1 MDQVLMSDRHNRWV
15 LPVVAG
21 LSGGLL
27 ALDLFMPL
35 GVAIGVLYAG
45 IVLVASSSTNPRL
58 PLLTAGSASGLLIIG
73 AVLGPRL
80 SSIPLWVGI
89 TNCALGL
96 FIVWISAILLRQRH
110 QAEIHLRETKDELED
125 RVAIR
130 TKELADV
137 NQSLLNEISEHI
149 DTEQSLRTSEQALAS
164 SRQEL
169 QDLAARLLTAQ
180 EEERRRISRDLHDDI
195 NQRLAMLVVQVE
207 SLDSSLPP
215 SAHSCSKELRSIQDR
230 LTELSDDVRHLAYQF
245 HPSILD
251 DLGLTVALQRLVD
264 DCAARSNLQGTF
276 EAFPPLGRLPQN
288 VSTCLYRI
296 AQECLANVMKHARAG
311 KVMVRLSSAPE
322 TVTLTVE
329 DDGVGF
335 DSQSV
340 IDGHRGLGLVSMS
353 ERVRLVQ
360 GTVTIESAPQQGTS
374 LRISVPHR
382 EVLA

>member
-1 MDQVLMSDRHNRWV
+1 MSDVHNRWV
-15 LPVVAG
+15 LPIVVG

-35 GVAIGVLYAG
+35 GVAVGVLYAA
-45 IVLVASSSTNPRL
+45 IVLVSSSSSNPRL
-58 PLLTAGSASGLLIIG
+58 PLLTAGCASGLLIMG
-73 AVLGPRL
+73 AALGPRL
-80 SSIPLWVGI
+80 NSIPLWVGI
-89 TNCALGL
+89 TNCVLGL
-96 FIVWISAILLRQRH
+96 VIVWISAILLRQRH
-110 QAEIHLRETKDELED
+110 QAEIHLRQTKDELED
-125 RVAIR
+125 RVAVR

-137 NQSLLNEISEHI
+137 NRSLLNEISEHVE
-149 DTEQSLRTSEQALAS
+149 TEKSLRVSEQALAN

-169 QDLAARLLTAQ
+169 QGLAARLLTAQ

-207 SLDSSLPP
+207 SLDSNLPP

-264 DCAARSNLQGTF
+264 DCAVRSNLTGTF
-276 EAFPPLGRLPQN
+276 EACPAPGRLPQK

-296 AQECLANVMKHARAG
+296 AQECLANVVKHAQAT
-311 KVMVRLSSAPE
+311 KVVVSLTSTPE
-322 TVTLTVE
+322 TVTLTVG

-340 IDGHRGLGLVSMS
+340 MHSPRGLGLVSMT

-360 GTVTIESAPQQGTS
+360 GTVTIESAPQQGTC
-374 LRISVPHR
+374 LRISVPQQGPR
-382 EVLA
+382 

>member
-1 MDQVLMSDRHNRWV
+1 MSDHHTRWV

-35 GVAIGVLYAG
+35 GVAIGVLYAA
-45 IVLVASSSTNPRL
+45 IVLVASSSSNPRL
-58 PLLTAGSASGLLIIG
+58 PLLTAGCASGLLIVG
-73 AVLGPRL
+73 AALGPRL

-96 FIVWISAILLRQRH
+96 VIVWISAILLRQRH
-110 QAEIHLRETKDELED
+110 QAEIRLRQTKDELED
-125 RVAIR
+125 RVADR
-130 TKELADV
+130 TKELANV
-137 NQSLLNEISEHI
+137 NQSLLNEISEHVE
-149 DTEQSLRTSEQALAS
+149 TEQSLRTSEQALAN

-207 SLDSSLPP
+207 SLDSNLPP
-215 SAHSCSKELRSIQDR
+215 STNTCSKELRSIQDR

-264 DCAARSNLQGTF
+264 DCTARSNLRGTF
-276 EAFPPLGRLPQN
+276 DASHPPEQLPQN

-296 AQECLANVMKHARAG
+296 AQECLANVVKHARATS
-311 KVMVRLSSAPE
+311 VRVSLSSTAE
-322 TVTLTVE
+322 TVTLRVE
-329 DDGVGF
+329 DDGIGF
-335 DSQSV
+335 DSHSV
-340 IDGHRGLGLVSMS
+340 IDGQRGLGLVSMT

-360 GTVTIESAPQQGTS
+360 GTVAIESIPQRGTS
-374 LRISVPHR
+374 LCITVPHR
-382 EVLA
+382 EALV